1 MRLKIVGFENEL
13 IFNNNINVLIISNK
27 ECFLHVL
34 ECINS
39 KNQGLENNEIFLL
52 DSENNELNMEKNILI
67 LFDVFNIEYNSK
79 KFLNKIYDIVSNNIK
94 LKNDYIIEEL
104 IFKLRNY
111 IIEEI
116 NELPFEFLMKDE
128 VDILDILKLFSLK
141 IDSRSYTTIL
151 ERIELVIDMLSIIQ
165 PDTLLIIPNLKL
177 YMSDEEIIELYKYS
191 LYNNINLLVVEQK
204 FNNKLEYENVL
215 LIDENF
221 EETVYLE

>member
-79 KFLNKIYDIVSNNIK
+79 RFLNKIYDIVSNNIK
-94 LKNDYIIEEL
+94 LKNDFIIEEL

>member
-94 LKNDYIIEEL
+94 LKNDFIIEEL

-191 LYNNINLLVVEQK
+191 LYNNINLLLIERHEE
-204 FNNKLEYENVL
+204 NKLKYENCII
-215 LIDENF
+215 IDENF
-221 EETVYLE
+221 YDFYK

>member
-52 DSENNELNMEKNILI
+52 DSENNELDMEKNILI

-94 LKNDYIIEEL
+94 LKNDFIIE
-104 IFKLRNY
+104 
-111 IIEEI
+111 
-116 NELPFEFLMKDE
+116 
-128 VDILDILKLFSLK
+128 
-141 IDSRSYTTIL
+141 
-151 ERIELVIDMLSIIQ
+151 
-165 PDTLLIIPNLKL
+165 
-177 YMSDEEIIELYKYS
+177 
-191 LYNNINLLVVEQK
+191 
-204 FNNKLEYENVL
+204 
-215 LIDENF
+215 
-221 EETVYLE
+221 

>member
-94 LKNDYIIEEL
+94 LKNDFIIEEL

-141 IDSRSYTTIL
+141 IDSQSYTTIL

-191 LYNNINLLVVEQK
+191 LYNNVKLLLIEKNFTQ
-204 FNNKLEYENVL
+204 KLEYEHIL
-215 LIDENF
+215 AIDEEF
-221 EETVYLE
+221 DDYIK

>member
-94 LKNDYIIEEL
+94 LKNDFIIEEL

>member
-94 LKNDYIIEEL
+94 LKNDFIIEEL

-141 IDSRSYTTIL
+141 IDSQSYTTIL

>member
-94 LKNDYIIEEL
+94 LKNDFIIEEL

-141 IDSRSYTTIL
+141 IDSQSYTTIL

-191 LYNNINLLVVEQK
+191 LYNNINLLVVEKK
-204 FNNKLEYENVL
+204 FNNKLKYENVL
-215 LIDENF
+215 LIDENL
-221 EETVYLE
+221 EETVYIQ

>member
-52 DSENNELNMEKNILI
+52 DSENNELDMEKNILI

-94 LKNDYIIEEL
+94 LKNDFIIEEL

>member
-52 DSENNELNMEKNILI
+52 DSENNELDMEKNILI

-94 LKNDYIIEEL
+94 LKNDFIIEEL

-221 EETVYLE
+221 AETVYLE